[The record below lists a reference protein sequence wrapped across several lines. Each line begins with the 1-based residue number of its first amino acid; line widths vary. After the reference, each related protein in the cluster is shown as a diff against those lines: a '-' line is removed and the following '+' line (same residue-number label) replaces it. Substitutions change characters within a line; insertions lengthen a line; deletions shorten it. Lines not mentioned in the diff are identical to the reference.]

1 MNRLKILPPIL
12 MMFLIF
18 SCGETKDTTQAEV
31 KYDLIPKDTLTKAEE
46 GGYGFENLAE
56 SMGFETYIYTDED
69 YKFLGD
75 KDAKKGGHLK
85 FTLSRFPATFRA
97 LGQYYNYTENY
108 YIMNA
113 LCYQSLLGS
122 HPVTLERTPGLAS
135 HWKISDDKMEF
146 YFRINPDAR
155 WSDGQEVTA
164 DDVIASYDIRMDET
178 ILMPSTQVTYGK
190 IERPEAISK
199 YIIKVKSKNLNWRNM
214 LYFGGMVILPEHY
227 LRDLDGTA
235 YLEEYNFKMLPGTGP
250 YLIRDEDIIN
260 QESYSLIRRDDW
272 WGKDDKS
279 SKYMYNFDRI
289 TVSVVKDNPALQF
302 EKMKKGES
310 DFYEVTKPPMWV
322 DETDF
327 EAANMGWIQK
337 KRIYSN
343 SPAGT
348 WGYGFNMR
356 KWPFNDK
363 RLRYAFSYLYDREKF
378 NREILYNEYTA
389 INSLYSGSEYEN
401 PNNPKYDYNPEKAVE
416 LLKDA
421 GYNSRNDKGY
431 LVHDET
437 GRVLSFTIE
446 INKSSDYRVTPMQQ
460 ILKEYG
466 IDMQIKFI
474 DRTTRWKNLMD
485 RNFTIDFQAWGG
497 LVYPNPESMFKSTL
511 ADQKNNNNM
520 YGFKSERVDE
530 LLPIYDTEFDHD
542 KRVKIIQEIDSIIV
556 ESRYSALGLS
566 RQPPLRILF
575 WNKFGYPDYMISK
588 YGGRMEDILYHWW
601 FDDEK
606 AKKLENAMNS
616 KTKLDI
622 GEMDQTFWKDL

>member
-1 MNRLKILPPIL
+1 MNILKILTPIFL
-12 MMFLIF
+12 MFFIL
-18 SCGETKDTTQAEV
+18 SCGGTKDTTQTEV

-46 GGYGFENLAE
+46 GGYGFEDVAE
-56 SMGFETYIYTDED
+56 SMGFETYTYTEED

-75 KDAKKGGHLK
+75 TKAKKGGHLK

-113 LCYQSLLGS
+113 LCYQSLLGG

-146 YFRINPDAR
+146 FFRINPDAR

-227 LRDLDGTA
+227 LKDLDGTA

-250 YLIRDEDIIN
+250 YIIKDEDIVN
-260 QESYSLIRRDDW
+260 QESYSLTRRDDW
-272 WGKDDKS
+272 WGKNDRS

-289 TVSVVKDNPALQF
+289 TINVVKDNQALEF

-310 DFYEVTKPPMWV
+310 DLYEVTKPPMWV

-378 NREILYNEYTA
+378 NKEILYNEYTA

-416 LLKDA
+416 LLKEA

-616 KTKLDI
+616 KTKLDV
-622 GEMDQTFWKDL
+622 GGMDQTFWKDI

>member
-1 MNRLKILPPIL
+1 MNKQIIFIFTLIN
-12 MMFLIF
+12 FVIF
-18 SCGETKDTTQAEV
+18 SCGGGKEDPQSV
-31 KYDLIPKDTLTKAEE
+31 IKYEMVPKDTLTSAND
-46 GGYGFENLAE
+46 GGYGFEDIAE
-56 SMGFETYIYTDED
+56 SLGFETYEFTEED
-69 YKFLGD
+69 YKFYGSP
-75 KDAKKGGHLK
+75 DAKKGGHLK
-85 FTLSRFPATFRA
+85 FTMLRFPATFRA

-113 LCYQSLLGS
+113 LCYESLLSS

-164 DDVIASYDIRMDET
+164 DDIIASYDIRMDET

-199 YIIKVKSKNLNWRNM
+199 YIVKVKSRNLNWRNM

-227 LRDLDGTA
+227 LKDLDGTA

-250 YLIRDEDIIN
+250 YLIKDEDIVN

-272 WGKDDKS
+272 WGQDHRTKKF
-279 SKYMYNFDRI
+279 MYNFDRI
-289 TVSVVKDNPALQF
+289 TVNVVKDNPALEF

-327 EAANMGWIQK
+327 EGTNMGWIQK
-337 KRIYSN
+337 KRIHSS

-348 WGYGFNMR
+348 WGYAFNMR
-356 KWPFNDK
+356 KWPFDDK

-378 NREILYNEYTA
+378 NREILYNEYTP

-401 PNNPKYDYNPEKAVE
+401 PNNLKYEFNPAKAVE
-416 LLKDA
+416 LLREA
-421 GYNSRNDKGY
+421 GYKDRNSEGF
-431 LVHDET
+431 LIHEET
-437 GRVLSFTIE
+437 GRVLSFTLE
-446 INKSSDYRVTPMQQ
+446 VNKSSDYRVTPMQQ
-460 ILKEYG
+460 ILREYG
-466 IDMQIKFI
+466 VDMQIKFI

-485 RNFTIDFQAWGG
+485 RNFTIDFMAWGG
-497 LVYPNPESMFKSTL
+497 LVYPNPETSLKSSL
-511 ADQKNNNNM
+511 ADQKNNNNVS
-520 YGFKSERVDE
+520 GFKSDRVDE
-530 LLPIYDTEFDHD
+530 LLPLYDTEFDHE
-542 KRVKIIQEIDSIIV
+542 KRVAIIQEIDSIVV
-556 ESRYSALGLS
+556 ESRYAALGLS
-566 RQPPLRILF
+566 REPPIRLLF
-575 WNKFGYPDYMISK
+575 WNKFGYPDYMLSK

-606 AKKLENAMNS
+606 AIKLKDAMDSNS
-616 KTKLDI
+616 KLNTE
-622 GEMDQTFWKDL
+622 EMNHTFWKDI

>member
-1 MNRLKILPPIL
+1 MNRLKVLSPII
-12 MMFLIF
+12 MMFFIL
-18 SCGETKDTTQAEV
+18 SCGGTKDITQAEV

-46 GGYGFENLAE
+46 GGYGFEDVAE
-56 SMGFETYIYTDED
+56 SMGFETYTYTEED

-75 KDAKKGGHLK
+75 VNAKKGGHLK

-122 HPVTLERTPGLAS
+122 HPVTLEHTPGLAS

-164 DDVIASYDIRMDET
+164 DDIVASYDIRMDET

-190 IERPEAISK
+190 IQRPEAVSK
-199 YIIKVKSKNLNWRNM
+199 YIVKVKSKNLNWRNM

-227 LRDLDGTA
+227 LKDLDGTA

-250 YLIRDEDIIN
+250 YLIKDEDIIN
-260 QESYSLIRRDDW
+260 QESYSLTRRDNW
-272 WGKDDKS
+272 WGKEDRAT
-279 SKYMYNFDRI
+279 KYMYNFDRI

-310 DFYEVTKPPMWV
+310 DFFEIAKPSMWV

-327 EAANMGWIQK
+327 DATRMGWIQK
-337 KRIYSN
+337 RRIQSK

-348 WGYGFNMR
+348 WGYAFNMR

-378 NREILYNEYTA
+378 NREILYNEYTP

-401 PNNPKYDYNPEKAVE
+401 PNNIKYEFDPQKAME
-416 LLKDA
+416 LLTQA
-421 GYNSRNDKGY
+421 GYDKRNDDGF
-431 LVHDET
+431 LVHKDTE
-437 GRVLSFTIE
+437 RVLSFTIE
-446 INKSSDYRVTPMQQ
+446 VNKSSDYRVTPMQQ
-460 ILKEYG
+460 ILREYG

-485 RNFTIDFQAWGG
+485 RNFTIDFMAWGG
-497 LVYPNPESMFKSTL
+497 LVYPNPETSLKSSL
-511 ADQKNNNNM
+511 ADQKNNNNI
-520 YGFKSERVDE
+520 YGFKSDRVDE
-530 LLPIYDTEFDHD
+530 LLPLYDIEFDHN
-542 KRVKIIQEIDSIIV
+542 KRVQIIQEIDSIVI
-556 ESRYSALGLS
+556 EARYSALGLS
-566 RQPPLRILF
+566 REPPIRILF
-575 WNKFGYPDYMISK
+575 WNKFGYPDYMLSK

-601 FDDEK
+601 FDDGK
-606 AKKLENAMNS
+606 AKKLENAMDSN
-616 KTKLDI
+616 TKLDV
-622 GEMDQTFWKDL
+622 GEMNQTFWKDL

>member
-1 MNRLKILPPIL
+1 MNRLKILPPTL
-12 MMFLIF
+12 MMFFIF
-18 SCGETKDTTQAEV
+18 SCGGTKDTTQAEV

-46 GGYGFENLAE
+46 GGYGFEDLAE
-56 SMGFETYIYTDED
+56 SMGFETYIYTEED

-272 WGKDDKS
+272 WGKDDRS
-279 SKYMYNFDRI
+279 SKSMYNFDRI

-416 LLKDA
+416 LLKEA

-616 KTKLDI
+616 KTKLDV
-622 GEMDQTFWKDL
+622 GGMDQTFWKDI

>member
-1 MNRLKILPPIL
+1 MNKQLIFIFTLVSIV
-12 MMFLIF
+12 IF
-18 SCGETKDTTQAEV
+18 SCGGGKDTSQTLIN
-31 KYDLIPKDTLTKAEE
+31 YDMVPKDTLTSPAD
-46 GGYGFENLAE
+46 GGYGFEDVAE
-56 SMGFETYIYTDED
+56 SMGFETYVFKEED
-69 YKFLGD
+69 YKFYGSP
-75 KDAKKGGHLK
+75 DAKKGGHLK
-85 FTLSRFPATFRA
+85 FTMPRFPATFRA

-113 LCYQSLLGS
+113 LCYESLLSS
-122 HPVTLERTPGLAS
+122 HPVTLERTPALAS

-164 DDVIASYDIRMDET
+164 EDVIASYDIRMDET

-199 YIIKVKSKNLNWRNM
+199 YIVKVKSRNLNWRNM

-227 LRDLDGTA
+227 LKDLDGTA

-250 YLIRDEDIIN
+250 YLIKDEDIIN
-260 QESYSLIRRDDW
+260 QESYSLVRRDDW
-272 WGKDDKS
+272 WGQDHPTNR
-279 SKYMYNFDRI
+279 YMYNFDRI
-289 TVSVVKDNPALQF
+289 TVNVVKDNPALEF

-310 DFYEVTKPPMWV
+310 DFYEITKPPMWV

-327 EAANMGWIQK
+327 EATNMGWIQK
-337 KRIYSN
+337 KRIHSN

-348 WGYGFNMR
+348 WGYAFNMR
-356 KWPFNDK
+356 KWPFDDK

-378 NREILYNEYTA
+378 NREILYNEYTP

-401 PNNPKYDYNPEKAVE
+401 PNNLKYEFNPKKAVE
-416 LLKDA
+416 LLKQA
-421 GYNSRNDKGY
+421 GYKDRNNEGF
-431 LVHDET
+431 LIHEET
-437 GRVLSFTIE
+437 GRVLSFTLE
-446 INKSSDYRVTPMQQ
+446 VNKSSDYRVTPMQQ
-460 ILKEYG
+460 ILREYG

-485 RNFTIDFQAWGG
+485 RNFTIDFMAWGG
-497 LVYPNPESMFKSTL
+497 LVYPNPETSLKSSL
-511 ADQKNNNNM
+511 ADQKNNNNI
-520 YGFKSERVDE
+520 YGFKSDRVDE
-530 LLPIYDTEFDHD
+530 LLPLYDTEFDHE
-542 KRVKIIQEIDSIIV
+542 KRVEIIREIDSIVV

-566 RQPPLRILF
+566 REPPIRILF
-575 WNKFGYPDYMISK
+575 WNKFSYPDYMLSK

-606 AKKLENAMNS
+606 AEKLKNAMDLN
-616 KTKLDI
+616 TTLDI
-622 GEMDQTFWKDL
+622 EEMNHTFWKDI